1 MSATKISMIPIFR
14 CAFVVLCVFATI
26 SMISYWAYK
35 FSLDHD
41 ISVIT
46 YQKFFERE
54 EDIYPTVSICL
65 QNPFLKQRL
74 AEYGVDHSLYLK
86 YLKGE
91 YFSEDMLNIDY
102 RNVTIDISRYIKGYK
117 MYLRNGSIIEVEF
130 DSGLNMKEKRMLIHV
145 SYNGFND
152 YGRRF
157 RKCFGLD
164 IPKIQGLHTF
174 RILLSNNI
182 FPNGERPTYHDF
194 KAVYHL
200 PNQYILAGENTKYVW
215 PYRAANESYKTR
227 FQIGEITI
235 VRKRNK
241 QEHRCIES
249 CNAYDNWVM
258 KFTKNDIKCNI
269 PYLQL
274 DKELP
279 VCKSKEQIKRGMIIE
294 GIAERNNLIKP
305 CKTMENINVQHIE
318 STMTSNNTSVEDHT
332 GEFWFSVTIKNPTFK
347 EIEQKRYPIRF
358 LKYYTK
364 ISIYSIASIIIS
376 IETAMSIFQN
386 LSGLLIFTHWLVILV
401 DM

>member
-1 MSATKISMIPIFR
+1 M
-14 CAFVVLCVFATI
+14 
-26 SMISYWAYK
+26 
-35 FSLDHD
+35 
-41 ISVIT
+41 
-46 YQKFFERE
+46 
-54 EDIYPTVSICL
+54 
-65 QNPFLKQRL
+65 
-74 AEYGVDHSLYLK
+74 
-86 YLKGE
+86 
-91 YFSEDMLNIDY
+91 
-102 RNVTIDISRYIKGYK
+102 
-117 MYLRNGSIIEVEF
+117 
-130 DSGLNMKEKRMLIHV
+130 
-145 SYNGFND
+145 
-152 YGRRF
+152 
-157 RKCFGLD
+157 
-164 IPKIQGLHTF
+164 
-174 RILLSNNI
+174 
-182 FPNGERPTYHDF
+182 
-194 KAVYHL
+194 YHL

-215 PYRAANESYKTR
+215 QYRAANESYKTR

-241 QEHRCIES
+241 KEHRCIES
-249 CNAYDNWVM
+249 CKAYDNWVM
-258 KFTKNDIKCNI
+258 KFSKNDIKCNI

-386 LSGLLIFTHWLVILV
+386 LAGLLIFTHWLEILV
-401 DM
+401 DMLAYYLVFLFFKFLSC